1 MFCVE
6 LLYDPNTT
14 IASIAKIIYKQV
26 SNDNPLILTKLSIT
40 CDIDQI
46 VDDDD
51 IETNCDD
58 SNTEND
64 HLSSSA
70 SSSTKTTTQSLARV
84 ILHNRALVDGYR
96 GIAISLVLI
105 EHLTKQNS
113 FIIYLHVDMMIFI
126 MITGFMLALQE
137 LLTIETSSLSSNN
150 NNNTS
155 KIENIPKFLP
165 LAWLKSRAIGL
176 FPLYWIALLLN
187 IPRFYT
193 NVVGSEELNLNKMQL
208 FWYIVVHIF
217 ALQDWSLKWSNN
229 INIYYISL
237 IWNIFIIYACYK
249 SIYFSNYNYLFKFI
263 GFTTITLFL
272 ILLDIYYNH
281 IEIGLKAILNP
292 QWGFV
297 FFTVGFLA
305 ALLFS
310 WIYTSEY
317 WKLFLL
323 KSTVKTQEE
332 YDSVLLIE
340 QNGDDDTYVH
350 NQQLRKVS
358 ILSSLPSSLR
368 DNHNNRYLQY
378 RNIPSYATDFLA
390 AIFIIL
396 VFTSLGGDNKNVTT
410 AMVYF
415 VLPLLFLALMITS
428 FLQPIN
434 RTTTSS
440 SSSSSSLP
448 LLQSSSSSS
457 FFTRLAKTRLFMTMG
472 QSSLAIYMFH
482 NILIFYY
489 YNNVIIAGQNHYHH
503 SPYTRKFVSKY
514 NHDGNN
520 LQFKNGAY
528 DFIAFLIVIPFGIFM
543 QKIIQDRLIPLL
555 INHIEVLYQK
565 KNCYRS
571 SHEIITEQNNVV
583 LERKIDVD
591 NDIE

>member
-1 MFCVE
+1 M
-6 LLYDPNTT
+6 YDPNTT
-14 IASIAKIIYKQV
+14 IASIASIIYKQV

-46 VDDDD
+46 DDDD

-64 HLSSSA
+64 HLSSAA
-70 SSSTKTTTQSLARV
+70 SSSTTTTTTTTQSLARV

-105 EHLTKQNS
+105 EHLTRHNS

-150 NNNTS
+150 NTS
-155 KIENIPKFLP
+155 KIENTPKFLP

-193 NVVGSEELNLNKMQL
+193 NVVGSEELNLNQIQL

-237 IWNIFIIYACYK
+237 IWNVFIIYACYK
-249 SIYFSNYNYLFKFI
+249 SIYFSKYNYLFKFI

-281 IEIGLKAILNP
+281 IEIGLKAILSP

-310 WIYTSEY
+310 WIYKSEY

-332 YDSVLLIE
+332 YDSLLLTK
-340 QNGDDDTYVH
+340 QNGDDDYVH

-368 DNHNNRYLQY
+368 DYDNNRYLQY

-390 AIFIIL
+390 AIFVIL

-415 VLPLLFLALMITS
+415 VLPLLFLALLITS

-434 RTTTSS
+434 NTTTT
-440 SSSSSSLP
+440 SSSLP
-448 LLQSSSSSS
+448 LLQASSSS
-457 FFTRLAKTRLFMTMG
+457 FFTRLAKTRLFVTMG

-489 YNNVIIAGQNHYHH
+489 YDNVIIAGQNHYHH

-514 NHDGNN
+514 NHDGKN

-543 QKIIQDRLIPLL
+543 QKIIQDRLIPKL
-555 INHIEVLYQK
+555 INHVEVLYQK
-565 KNCYRS
+565 QIYYGS
-571 SHEIITEQNNVV
+571 SREIITEQNNVV
-583 LERKIDVD
+583 LEKKIDVD
-591 NDIE
+591 KDI

>member
-1 MFCVE
+1 MFYVE
-6 LLYDPNTT
+6 LLYDPDTT
-14 IASIAKIIYKQV
+14 IASLASIIYKQV
-26 SNDNPLILTKLSIT
+26 RNDNPFILTKLSIT

-46 VDDDD
+46 DDDD
-51 IETNCDD
+51 IKTNCDD
-58 SNTEND
+58 SNTAND
-64 HLSSSA
+64 HLSSAA
-70 SSSTKTTTQSLARV
+70 STITTTTTQSLARV

-105 EHLTKQNS
+105 EHLTRHNS
-113 FIIYLHVDMMIFI
+113 FIIYLHVDEKIFI

-137 LLTIETSSLSSNN
+137 LLTIETSSLLSS

-155 KIENIPKFLP
+155 KIENTSKFLP
-165 LAWLKSRAIGL
+165 LAWLRSRAIGL
-176 FPLYWIALLLN
+176 FPLYWVALLLN

-193 NVVGSEELNLNKMQL
+193 NVVGSEELNLNQIQL
-208 FWYIVVHIF
+208 FWYIVVHTF

-237 IWNIFIIYACYK
+237 IWNVFIIYACYK

-281 IEIGLKAILNP
+281 IEIGLKSILSP

-297 FFTVGFLA
+297 YFTVGFLA

-310 WIYTSEY
+310 WFYKSEY

-323 KSTVKTQEE
+323 KSAVKTQEE
-332 YDSVLLIE
+332 YDSVLLME

-350 NQQLRKVS
+350 NEQLRKVS
-358 ILSSLPSSLR
+358 LLSSWPSSLR
-368 DNHNNRYLQY
+368 DYDNNRYLQY

-396 VFTSLGGDNKNVTT
+396 VFTSPGGDNKNVAT
-410 AMVYF
+410 AMVFF
-415 VLPLLFLALMITS
+415 VLPLLFLALLVTS
-428 FLQPIN
+428 FLQPIKK
-434 RTTTSS
+434 TTTT
-440 SSSSSSLP
+440 SSSLP
-448 LLQSSSSSS
+448 LLQSSSSS
-457 FFTRLAKTRLFMTMG
+457 FFTRLASTRLFVTMG

-565 KNCYRS
+565 KIYYGS
-571 SHEIITEQNNVV
+571 SNEIITEQNNVV
-583 LERKIDVD
+583 LEKKIDVD
-591 NDIE
+591 KDI